1 MLKSENKKIGKIE
14 KLVEIIATNVFKL
27 TDDVGALKKD
37 ATGLKKDA
45 GELKKDMGE
54 VKENFKD
61 VRRDILNLGD
71 RFVSYHT
78 FDSLA
83 NRVKVLE
90 EKKK

>member
-1 MLKSENKKIGKIE
+1 MIE
-14 KLVEIIATNVFKL
+14 KSKKSKMTMDKLAMMVAKGFAGVDKKFEVVDKRFDKVEEDI
-27 TDDVGALKKD
+27 KD
-37 ATGLKKDA
+37 IRL
-45 GELKKDMGE
+45 
-54 VKENFKD
+54 
-61 VRRDILNLGD
+61 DILNLGD